1 MFSQDFPCFLE
12 AAVSEGIGWI
22 TKIARWNTDTTKLA
36 NVYVKTTIQHASYR
50 GKKENISK

>member
-36 NVYVKTTIQHASYR
+36 NVYVKTIIQHASYR